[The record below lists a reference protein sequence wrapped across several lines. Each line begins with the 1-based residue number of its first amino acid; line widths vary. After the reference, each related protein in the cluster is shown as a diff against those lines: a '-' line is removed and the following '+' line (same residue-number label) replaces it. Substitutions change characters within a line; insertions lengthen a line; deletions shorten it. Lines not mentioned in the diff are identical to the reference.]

1 MPVPLLVVGGFRGAG
16 KTTLVERAARLLG
29 TEGLRVGIVTNDQ
42 AADPTYRYSAAV
54 QP

>member
-1 MPVPLLVVGGFRGAG
+1 MCRVPLLVVGGFRGE
-16 KTTLVERAARLLG
+16 TTLVERSARLLG

-42 AADPTYRYSAAV
+42 AADPTYRYAAAV